1 MATISDFTRHL
12 VKKDVNILL
21 SEDESVIRNG
31 FPKKF
36 IDPSFHNHI
45 ILELMRLG
53 EEILDAGDP
62 ATPETFKL
70 RNYRKH
76 IINEY
81 MSEINQAK
89 DCLSDYKAYILE
101 EFMDAN
107 NGEDLTEYLAS
118 PEMLFMFEALLRD
131 YAGTPKFN
139 QFLEKIYLD
148 AHDANY
154 LINNYGIEPFYE
166 ELQQNI
172 QTLQSFFPQYGL
184 DYRDATALL
193 MRLTIHTLEHLIN
206 GGELATNLVRPIENT
221 SKSNHYVARVRK
233 TEVRKLFE
241 FFNEVIE
248 ELPELDD
255 PEQQKNMEHALAK
268 FKSKLMPLKIRY
280 DNCPFD
286 KVPIHTRE
294 LENIVLM
301 NIITYTPY
309 LLVPFIKFL
318 IDNNI
323 RVPLSNYKCDLYPS
337 YFIDFDNST
346 IQKAFIFE
354 LEDEMVDMDD
364 FRQHVLSPEELE
376 EANKNLIH
384 IEKEHKKSRKVK
396 VSKPENVK

>member
-1 MATISDFTRHL
+1 MAIIKDFTQHL
-12 VKKDVNILL
+12 VKKDINILL
-21 SEDESVIRNG
+21 SEDESIVRNN

-36 IDPSFHNHI
+36 IDPSFHNHVLI
-45 ILELMRLG
+45 ELMRLK

-89 DCLSDYKAYILE
+89 DHLSDYKAYILE

-107 NGEDLTEYLAS
+107 NGEDLGEHLSS
-118 PEMLFMFEALLRD
+118 PEILFMFEALLRD

-148 AHDANY
+148 SHDANY
-154 LINNYGIEPFYE
+154 IISTYGIESFYE
-166 ELQQNI
+166 DLQKDI

-184 DYRDATALL
+184 DYRDATALM
-193 MRLTIHTLEHLIN
+193 MRLTIHALENVIN
-206 GGELATNLVRPIENT
+206 GGELAHNFIRPAEDT
-221 SKSNHYVARVRK
+221 PKNHHHIVNVRK
-233 TEVRKLFE
+233 NEVKKLFQ
-241 FFNEVIE
+241 FFSEVMD
-248 ELPELDD
+248 ELPEFDD
-255 PEQQKNMEHALAK
+255 PEQQKRLEYSISK
-268 FKSKLMPLKIRY
+268 FKGKLMPLKIRY

-294 LENIVLM
+294 LENTVLM
-301 NIITYTPY
+301 NIITYAPY

-323 RVPLSNYKCDLYPS
+323 KVPLSNYKCELYPS
-337 YFIDFDNST
+337 YFIDFDNPT

-354 LEDEMVDMDD
+354 LEDNMVDMDD

-384 IEKEHKKSRKVK
+384 IEKEHKKARKTK
-396 VSKPENVK
+396 ITTPDNVK

>member
-1 MATISDFTRHL
+1 MAIIKDFTQHL
-12 VKKDVNILL
+12 VDKDIKILL
-21 SEDESVIRNG
+21 SEDESVIRNN

-36 IDPSFHNHI
+36 IDPSFHNHVI
-45 ILELMRLG
+45 IELMHLG
-53 EEILDAGDP
+53 EQILDAGDP

-70 RNYRKH
+70 RNHRKH
-76 IINEY
+76 IVNEY
-81 MSEINQAK
+81 LSEINQAK

-107 NGEDLTEYLAS
+107 NGEDLTDYLAS

-131 YAGTPKFN
+131 YAGTPRFN

-148 AHDANY
+148 AHDSEY
-154 LINNYGIEPFYE
+154 MINNFGLVPFYE
-166 ELQQNI
+166 DLQQNI

-184 DYRDATALL
+184 DYRDATALM

-206 GGELATNLVRPIENT
+206 GGELANNLVRPAENT

-233 TEVRKLFE
+233 TEVKKMFE
-241 FFNEVIE
+241 FFNEVMD

-255 PEQQKNMEHALAK
+255 PEQQVNMSNCITK
-268 FKSKLMPLKIRY
+268 FRSKLMPLKIRY

-301 NIITYTPY
+301 NIITYAPY
-309 LLVPFIKFL
+309 LLAPFIKFL

-337 YFIDFDNST
+337 YFIDFDNPT
-346 IQKAFIFE
+346 IQKAFILE

-364 FRQHVLSPEELE
+364 FRRHVLTPEELE

-384 IEKEHKKSRKVK
+384 IEKEHKKVRKAKVSSPDKVK
-396 VSKPENVK
+396 